1 MQGVGAGL
9 SASSRKYAVSQA
21 ISVEQPAKRAR
32 ITHDRPPMLAI
43 GVMIWLGSELMFFS
57 GLFAA
62 FFTIRSEHTIWPP
75 PGTHLDTIRAAVF
88 TAILVSSSFTMQ
100 KAVFEEERFNRRAA
114 KAWVWAT
121 IILGWAFLGNQL
133 SEWLFLE
140 TRPGTNAYGSL
151 FFIMT
156 GLHGLHVFLGIV
168 AMVFLIM
175 RMKGPG
181 GDPGELSVFQG
192 VSYYWHFVD
201 IVWIGLF
208 SCLFLLK

>member
-1 MQGVGAGL
+1 MAGAP
-9 SASSRKYAVSQA
+9 STRKYAVSQA
-21 ISVEQPAKRAR
+21 ISVDPPAKPPRVV
-32 ITHDRPPMLAI
+32 HDRPPMLAI

-62 FFTIRSEHTIWPP
+62 FFSIRANDHPWPP
-75 PGTHLDTIRAAVF
+75 VGTHLDVLRAGIF

-100 KAVFEEERFNRRAA
+100 KAVFAEERYNRRAA
-114 KAWVWAT
+114 RIWIVCT
-121 IILGWAFLGNQL
+121 LILGV
-133 SEWLFLE
+133 LFLYNQGYE
-140 TRPGTNAYGSL
+140 WVTQATRPGTNAYGSL

-156 GLHGLHVFLGIV
+156 GLHGLHVAHGLV
-168 AMVFLIM
+168 AMIFLLG
-175 RMKGPG
+175 RMKGPA

-201 IVWIGLF
+201 IVWVGLY